1 MTRPLAKAITPAPAF
16 FLDGDHPWEE
26 VAPGIERKIL
36 GHTPELLGAVVRF
49 AQGAGVGTA
58 HAHELHDQ
66 VVYVL
71 SGSFDVLVGERRQV
85 LRAGDAFVAPKTVW
99 HEAIALE
106 PASQLIDM
114 FSPRRADFFA

>member
-1 MTRPLAKAITPAPAF
+1 MTRTRPIEPAPAF
-16 FLDGDHPWEE
+16 FLDGDHPWEV

-58 HAHELHDQ
+58 HTHELHDQ

-71 SGSFDVLVGERRQV
+71 SGMFEVLVDDTRRV
-85 LRAGDAFVAPKTVW
+85 LQAGDAFVAPKTVW
-99 HEAIALE
+99 HEAVALE
-106 PASQLIDM
+106 PGSQLIDM
-114 FSPRRADFFA
+114 FSPRRNDFFA